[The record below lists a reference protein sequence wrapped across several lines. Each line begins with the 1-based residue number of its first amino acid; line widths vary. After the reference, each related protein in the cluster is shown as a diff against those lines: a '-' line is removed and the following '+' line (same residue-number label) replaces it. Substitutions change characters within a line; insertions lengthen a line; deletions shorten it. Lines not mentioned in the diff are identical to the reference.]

1 MARRGKETP
10 TISRASPRRPGV
22 KALIIKA
29 LATNLTALLI
39 LPLVSAA
46 TMFDGAQARKS
57 HGYIERHYTSR
68 FNPNRSVTV
77 LIRSDRFGGREVRLP
92 TGRWVGCGPSCRWTV
107 EKKYLDILEYQNH
120 PFGPGFVR
128 FRF

>member
-46 TMFDGAQARKS
+46 TMFYGAQARKN

-120 PFGPGFVR
+120 PFGPGFIR